1 MSKPILEIQN
11 LSFQFGSNVVLKNLN
26 FKINK
31 NENWQIG
38 GPSGTGKT
46 TLAKIISG
54 EIKNFEGNI
63 KINFDENSDWKLT
76 PKAKELCER
85 IFQHIEKCNR

>member
-1 MSKPILEIQN
+1 MLTTILEIQN
-11 LSFQFGSNVVLKNLN
+11 LNFQYGSNIVLKNLN
-26 FKINK
+26 WKINK
-31 NENWQIG
+31 GENWQIG

-63 KINFDENSDWKLT
+63 EFNFDENSEL
-76 PKAKELCER
+76 PKKVLYVHEFR
-85 IFQHIEKCNR
+85 RR

>member
-1 MSKPILEIQN
+1 MNKLRVNNNAKPILEIQN

-31 NENWQIG
+31 NENWQIS

-46 TLAKIISG
+46 TLAKIIS
-54 EIKNFEGNI
+54 EKL
-63 KINFDENSDWKLT
+63 KIL
-76 PKAKELCER
+76 KETLKS
-85 IFQHIEKCNR
+85 ILMKIQN

>member
-46 TLAKIISG
+46 TLAKIISN

-63 KINFDENSDWKLT
+63 KINFDELIKVITFVLLD
-76 PKAKELCER
+76 
-85 IFQHIEKCNR
+85 HIASRKRQTLSA